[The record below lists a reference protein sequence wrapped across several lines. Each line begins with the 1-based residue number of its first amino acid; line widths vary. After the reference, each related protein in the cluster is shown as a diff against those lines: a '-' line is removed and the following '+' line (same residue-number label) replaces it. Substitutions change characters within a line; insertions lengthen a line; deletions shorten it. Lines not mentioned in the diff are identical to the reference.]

1 MERKQPFKKQLPID
15 FTKELSISDGKMPP
29 NAVDIEKLVIGTL
42 LIDGQAIDKVR
53 KRFLDNSEIFYDP
66 KHVVIFEVICFLND
80 KGQPVDIMMV
90 IQELKRKEKLSLA
103 GGDHYI
109 IELTMGVSSSANIDY
124 HLMIVLEKFLARQMI
139 NYCAHTIDLLYREST
154 DAISEIDSHI
164 ANINLIEETIARQ
177 KEGRTTLELHKELI
191 QMQREKVIPGVKS
204 KHSAIERRLN
214 GWRNGNLIIIGARPA
229 MGKTTFVLDD
239 VFNSAKRGVPVGFFS
254 LEMSA
259 QELHQKMV
267 SNDTDINGNA
277 LRDRTLTD
285 IDMQKLFQTSTFDKL
300 PFYIEDGVFDLNQI
314 LAKSRLMVKE
324 KKVKIIAIDYLQL
337 IEISNSKG
345 MSREQVISTVS
356 RKLKQLAKELEIPV
370 IALSQLSRSL
380 EQRPNKRPLL
390 SDLRESGA
398 IEQDADIVAFLYR
411 PEYYKIETWDRDWDG
426 EVNLPTKNEVEIIFA
441 KFRGGGVF
449 EERLKFRGDLSKFY
463 DLNSDFG
470 TYVNPVPFGN
480 PSDAFGTTS
489 KEITDFRNTPF

>member
-1 MERKQPFKKQLPID
+1 MQNKQPFKKEKPID
-15 FTKELSISDGKMPP
+15 FTRELSISDGKTPP
-29 NAVDIEKLVIGTL
+29 NAVDFEKLVIGTL

-66 KHVVIFEVICFLND
+66 KHVVIFEAICFLND
-80 KGQPVDIMMV
+80 KDQPVDLMTV
-90 IQELKRKEKLSLA
+90 IQELKRKEKLLEA
-103 GGDHYI
+103 GGDAYVI
-109 IELTMGVSSSANIDY
+109 DLSMGISSSAHIDY
-124 HLMIVLEKFLARQMI
+124 HLMIVLQKFLARQMI
-139 NYCAHTIDLLYREST
+139 NYCAHTIDKLFREST
-154 DAISEIDSHI
+154 DAIEEIDSHI

-191 QMQREKVIPGVKS
+191 QMQREKVIPGIKS
-204 KHSAIERRLN
+204 KHSAIEKHLN
-214 GWRNGNLIIIGARPA
+214 GWRNGNLIIVGARPA

-239 VFNSAKRGVPVGFFS
+239 VFDAAKRGVPVGFFS

-277 LRDRTLTD
+277 LRDRTLSENE
-285 IDMQKLFQTSTFDKL
+285 MQRLFQTNTFDKL

-314 LAKSRLMVKE
+314 LAKARLMAKE
-324 KKVKIIAIDYLQL
+324 KGVKIIAIDYLQL
-337 IEISNSKG
+337 IEISNSKNQ
-345 MSREQVISTVS
+345 SREQIISTIS
-356 RKLKQLAKELEIPV
+356 RKLKQLAKELQIPV
-370 IALSQLSRSL
+370 IALSQLSRGL

-426 EVNLPTKNEVEIIFA
+426 EDNLPTKNEVEIIFA

-470 TYVNPVPFGN
+470 TYTNPVPYGN
-480 PSDAFGTTS
+480 PADAFGAVP
-489 KEITDFRNTPF
+489 KEITDFRKQKF

>member
-1 MERKQPFKKQLPID
+1 MENRARYEKEKPKD
-15 FTKELSISDGKMPP
+15 YVRELSISEGKMPP
-29 NAVDIEKLVIGTL
+29 NAIDFERLVLGAL

-66 KHVVIFEVICFLND
+66 RHVVIFEAICFLND
-80 KGQPVDIMMV
+80 KGQPVDLMTV
-90 IQELKRKEKLSLA
+90 IQELRRKEKLQQA
-103 GGDHYI
+103 GGDGYVI
-109 IELTMGVSSSANIDY
+109 DLTMGISSSAHLDY
-124 HLMIVLEKFLARQMI
+124 HLMMVLQKFLARQMI
-139 NYCAHTIDLLYREST
+139 TYCAHTIDKLYREST
-154 DAISEIDSHI
+154 DVLEEIDAHVG
-164 ANINLIEETIARQ
+164 NINLVEETIARQ

-191 QMQREKVIPGVKS
+191 QMQKDKIIPGITS
-204 KHSAIERRLN
+204 KHRAIEKHLN

-239 VFNSAKRGVPVGFFS
+239 VFDIAKRGTPVGFFS

-277 LRDRTLTD
+277 LRDRTLSEM
-285 IDMQKLFQTSTFDKL
+285 DMQRLYQTNTFDKL
-300 PFYIEDGVFDLNQI
+300 PFYIEDSVFDLNQI
-314 LAKSRLMVKE
+314 LAKARLMHKE
-324 KKVKIIAIDYLQL
+324 KGVQIIAVDYLQL
-337 IEISNSKG
+337 IEIGTGSKG
-345 MSREQVISTVS
+345 MNREQVISTVS
-356 RKLKQLAKELEIPV
+356 RKLKQLAKELQIPI
-370 IALSQLSRSL
+370 IALSQLSRQV
-380 EQRPNKRPLL
+380 EQRPGKRPML

-411 PEYYKIETWDRDWDG
+411 PEYYKIDTWDRDWDG
-426 EVNLPTKNEVEIIFA
+426 ADDLPTKNEVEVIFA

-470 TYVNPVPFGN
+470 SYTNPVPFGN
-480 PSDAFGTTS
+480 PSDAFRS
-489 KEITDFRNTPF
+489 DDDLEF

>member
-1 MERKQPFKKQLPID
+1 MGNRESLTNLVTQGNFA
-15 FTKELSISDGKMPP
+15 KELSLSSGMIPP
-29 NAVDIEKLVIGTL
+29 HAPEFEKLVLGSL
-42 LIDGQAIDKVR
+42 LIDSNAINKVR

-66 KHVVIFEVICFLND
+66 RNVAIFDAICFLND
-80 KGQPVDIMMV
+80 KGQPVDLMTV
-90 IQELKRKEKLSLA
+90 IQELKRKEKLLAA
-103 GGDHYI
+103 GGDGYI
-109 IELTMGVSSSANIDY
+109 VELTLGVSSSANLDF
-124 HLMIVLEKFLARQMI
+124 HLMVVLEKFLARQMI
-139 NYCAHTIDLLYREST
+139 AYCAHTIDKMYRDSS
-154 DAISEIDSHI
+154 DVLVEIDSHI
-164 ANINLIEETIARQ
+164 ANINVIEETIARQ

-191 QMQREKVIPGVKS
+191 QMQKDKIIPGITS
-204 KHSAIERRLN
+204 KHRAIEKHLN

-239 VFNSAKRGVPVGFFS
+239 VFDIAKRGVPVGFFS

-267 SNDTDINGNA
+267 SNDTEINGNA
-277 LRDRTLTD
+277 LRDRTLSD
-285 IDMQKLFQTSTFDKL
+285 LDMQRLFQTSTFDKL
-300 PFYIEDGVFDLNQI
+300 PFYIEDSVFDLNQI
-314 LAKSRLMVKE
+314 LAKARLMHKE
-324 KKVKIIAIDYLQL
+324 KGVKIIAIDYLQL

-345 MSREQVISTVS
+345 MNREQVISTVS
-356 RKLKQLAKELEIPV
+356 RKLKQLAKELQIPV

-398 IEQDADIVAFLYR
+398 IEQDADVVAFLYR
-411 PEYYKIETWDRDWDG
+411 PEYYKITTWDRDWDG
-426 EVNLPTKNEVEIIFA
+426 EEDLPTKNEVEVIFA

-470 TYVNPVPFGN
+470 TYSNPVPFGN
-480 PSDAFGTTS
+480 PADAFG
-489 KEITDFRNTPF
+489 ENDDLDF

>member
-1 MERKQPFKKQLPID
+1 MENRAKYEKEKQRD
-15 FTKELSISDGKMPP
+15 FVRELSISEGKMPP
-29 NAVDIEKLVIGTL
+29 NAVEFEKLVLGAL

-66 KHVVIFEVICFLND
+66 KHVVIFEAICFLND
-80 KGQPVDIMMV
+80 KGQPVDLMTV
-90 IQELKRKEKLSLA
+90 IQDLKRKEKLMQA
-103 GGDHYI
+103 GGDGYVI
-109 IELTMGVSSSANIDY
+109 DLTMGISSSAHLDY
-124 HLMIVLEKFLARQMI
+124 HLMMVLEKFLARQMI
-139 NYCAHTIDLLYREST
+139 TYCAHTIDKLYRDST
-154 DAISEIDSHI
+154 DVLEEIDAHVG
-164 ANINLIEETIARQ
+164 NINLVEETIARQ

-191 QMQREKVIPGVKS
+191 QMQKDKIIPGITS
-204 KHSAIERRLN
+204 KHRAIEKHLN

-239 VFNSAKRGVPVGFFS
+239 VFDIAQRGVPVGFFS

-267 SNDTDINGNA
+267 SNDTEINGNA
-277 LRDRTLTD
+277 LRDRTLSD
-285 IDMQKLFQTSTFDKL
+285 MDMQRLFQTNTFDKL
-300 PFYIEDGVFDLNQI
+300 PFYIEDSVFDLNQI
-314 LAKSRLMVKE
+314 LAKARLMHKE
-324 KKVKIIAIDYLQL
+324 KGVKIIAIDYLQL
-337 IEISNSKG
+337 IEIGTGSKG
-345 MSREQVISTVS
+345 MNREQVISTVS
-356 RKLKQLAKELEIPV
+356 RKLKQLAKELQIPV
-370 IALSQLSRSL
+370 IALSQLSRQV

-411 PEYYKIETWDRDWDG
+411 PEYYKIPTWDRDWDG
-426 EVNLPTKNEVEIIFA
+426 EEDLPTKNEVEIIFA

-470 TYVNPVPFGN
+470 TYTNPVPFGN
-480 PSDAFGTTS
+480 STDAFGDNDDL
-489 KEITDFRNTPF
+489 DF

>member
-1 MERKQPFKKQLPID
+1 MGNRESLTKLVTQGNFA
-15 FTKELSISDGKMPP
+15 KELSLSSGMVPP
-29 NAVDIEKLVIGTL
+29 NALEFEKLVLGSL
-42 LIDGQAIDKVR
+42 LIDSNAINKVR

-66 KHVVIFEVICFLND
+66 RNVAIFDAICFLND
-80 KGQPVDIMMV
+80 KGQPVDLMTV
-90 IQELKRKEKLSLA
+90 IQELKRKEKLLAA
-103 GGDHYI
+103 GGDGYI
-109 IELTMGVSSSANIDY
+109 VELTLGVSSSANLDF
-124 HLMIVLEKFLARQMI
+124 HLMVVLEKFLARQMI
-139 NYCAHTIDLLYREST
+139 AYCAHTIDKMYRDSS
-154 DAISEIDSHI
+154 DVLVEIDSHI
-164 ANINLIEETIARQ
+164 ANINVIEETIARQ

-191 QMQREKVIPGVKS
+191 QMQKDKIIPGITS
-204 KHSAIERRLN
+204 KHRAIEKHLN

-239 VFNSAKRGVPVGFFS
+239 VFDIAKRGVPVGFFS

-267 SNDTDINGNA
+267 SNDTEINGNA
-277 LRDRTLTD
+277 LRDRTLSD
-285 IDMQKLFQTSTFDKL
+285 LDMQRLFQTSTFDKL
-300 PFYIEDGVFDLNQI
+300 PFYIEDSVFDLNQI
-314 LAKSRLMVKE
+314 LAKARLMHKE
-324 KKVKIIAIDYLQL
+324 KGVKIIAIDYLQL

-345 MSREQVISTVS
+345 MNREQVISTVS
-356 RKLKQLAKELEIPV
+356 RKLKQLAKELQIPV

-411 PEYYKIETWDRDWDG
+411 PEYYKINNWDRDWDG
-426 EVNLPTKNEVEIIFA
+426 VEDLPTKNEVEIIFA

-449 EERLKFRGDLSKFY
+449 EERLKFRGDLSKFC

-470 TYVNPVPFGN
+470 TYTNPVPFGN
-480 PSDAFGTTS
+480 PADAFGDNDDL
-489 KEITDFRNTPF
+489 DF